1 MNKQKEAPY
10 QFYKIQAIV
19 WISLIS
25 ATHTS
30 MGMGPSTGVWETNL
44 WKRTQEWFSLPQMV
58 SIAKCSWSWEG
69 TCLRGIGGVREEK
82 GVDNSNFLYT

>member
-1 MNKQKEAPY
+1 MVVRLSTEGTMKFLPKKKKIMYFHIHPPQENQIKIQRVMNKQKEAPY

-44 WKRTQEWFSLPQMV
+44 WKRTQE
-58 SIAKCSWSWEG
+58 
-69 TCLRGIGGVREEK
+69 
-82 GVDNSNFLYT
+82 

>member
-44 WKRTQEWFSLPQMV
+44 WKRTQERMILPPTNGVNCKMFLELGRHMF
-58 SIAKCSWSWEG
+58 EG
-69 TCLRGIGGVREEK
+69 HRRSQRGKEGR
-82 GVDNSNFLYT
+82 

>member
-1 MNKQKEAPY
+1 MVVRLSTEGTMKFLPKKKKNHVLSYTPPQENQIKIQRVMNKQKEAPY

-44 WKRTQEWFSLPQMV
+44 WKRTQE
-58 SIAKCSWSWEG
+58 
-69 TCLRGIGGVREEK
+69 
-82 GVDNSNFLYT
+82 